1 MRIIHAPLF
10 RNFTEDEYEKFL
22 TFTQTQQY
30 KKGELLFERNSP
42 PQYIFILLEGKTCL
56 EKTDINGKRS
66 ILNQFQKPGTMM
78 GEVFAFLQL
87 KYDFDLVCETDS
99 KVMLVKRERLIHFPD
114 DALQRKI
121 LQNLVLILSE
131 KSLFLNRKNQIVSS
145 YSLRQKIAN
154 YIFQYKEEKSVL
166 LTMTRQEWA
175 DYLGTTRPSLSR
187 ELSKMENEK
196 ILSIQGNKIQVLDE
210 EQLNELL

>member
-1 MRIIHAPLF
+1 MIHAPLF
-10 RNFTEDEYEKFL
+10 RNFTKSEYEKFL
-22 TFTQTQQY
+22 TFTQIRQY

-42 PQYIFILLEGKTCL
+42 SKYIFILLEGKTCL

-78 GEVFAFLQL
+78 GEVFTFLQL

-99 KVMLVKRERLIHFPD
+99 KVMLIERERLVNFPD
-114 DALQRKI
+114 DVLQRKI

-154 YIFQYKEEKSVL
+154 YIFQYKTGDTIT

-187 ELSKMENEK
+187 ELSKMEDEE
-196 ILSIQGNKIQVLDE
+196 IISIQGNKIQVLDE
-210 EQLNELL
+210 ERLNDLL